1 MSDKM
6 ALLIVDVQNDFCPGG
21 ALPVA
26 QGDQVVEPLN
36 RTAQRFTAF
45 GLPVFASRDWH
56 PPETGHFQE
65 HGGTWPVH
73 CVRDTYGAA
82 FHPKLRLPKQTVVL
96 SKGLDPQ
103 AEGYSAFEGVTDT
116 GTLLADLLTENG
128 VDHLCI
134 GGLATDYCV
143 QATVMDALARG
154 LLVTVLADGVA
165 GVDVQPGDSQRAL
178 EAMRQAGARIVST
191 DDLTL

>member
-36 RTAQRFTAF
+36 RTAQRFTAS

-56 PPETGHFQE
+56 PAETGHFKE
-65 HGGTWPVH
+65 YGGTWPVH

-82 FHPKLRLPKQTVVL
+82 FHPELRLPKQTIVL

-103 AEGYSAFEGVTDT
+103 ADGYSAFEGETST
-116 GTLLADLLTENG
+116 GTQLADLLAEAEI
-128 VDHLCI
+128 DHLCI

-143 QATVMDALARG
+143 QATVMDALDRG
-154 LLVTVLADGVA
+154 LSVTVLADGVA

-178 EAMRQAGARIVST
+178 DAMRQAGAHIVTT
-191 DDLTL
+191 DDLAL